1 VSDTDDAWAWRE
13 HQGAVWAA
21 GVAAVLLLGV
31 LVFAVVRTSTDAVR
45 PGGVTTPA
53 GSSSDTTA
61 TSPTTASPTTTSYTL
76 PNVQTSQADV
86 LPPAGVPPA
95 PSTGRESD
103 GELPPPTETTSV
115 DPYAPSTTSGSAGAV

>member
-1 VSDTDDAWAWRE
+1 MSDTDDAWAWRE

-21 GVAAVLLLGV
+21 GVAAVLLAV

-53 GSSSDTTA
+53 GSSSDRTA
-61 TSPTTASPTTTSYTL
+61 TSPTTASPTTSYTM

-86 LPPAGVPPA
+86 LPPAGVPAP
-95 PSTGRESD
+95 PSTDRAPD
-103 GELPPPTETTSV
+103 GEVSPPAETTSA

>member
-1 VSDTDDAWAWRE
+1 VSDEDDAWAWRE

-21 GVAAVLLLGV
+21 GVAAVLLLAV

-53 GSSSDTTA
+53 SSSSDQTA
-61 TSPTTASPTTTSYTL
+61 TSPTTASPTTSYTM
-76 PNVQTSQADV
+76 PNVQTSQAEV
-86 LPPAGVPPA
+86 LPPVGVPTA
-95 PSTGRESD
+95 PSTDRAPDREVS
-103 GELPPPTETTSV
+103 PPTETTSV

>member
-21 GVAAVLLLGV
+21 GVAAVLLLAV
-31 LVFAVVRTSTDAVR
+31 LVYAVVRTSSDAVR

-53 GSSSDTTA
+53 SSSSDQTA
-61 TSPTTASPTTTSYTL
+61 ASLTTASPTTSYTL
-76 PNVQTSQADV
+76 PNVQTSQVDV
-86 LPPAGVPPA
+86 LPPAGVPA
-95 PSTGRESD
+95 VPSTDRAPD
-103 GELPPPTETTSV
+103 GEVSPPTETTSV

>member
-1 VSDTDDAWAWRE
+1 VSDTDDDAWAWRE

-21 GVAAVLLLGV
+21 GVAAVLLLAV
-31 LVFAVVRTSTDAVR
+31 LVFAVIRTSTDAVR

-53 GSSSDTTA
+53 GSSSDSTA
-61 TSPTTASPTTTSYTL
+61 TSPTTAWPTTSYTL

-95 PSTGRESD
+95 PSDDREPD
-103 GELPPPTETTSV
+103 GELPPSSETTSV

>member
-1 VSDTDDAWAWRE
+1 MSDTDDAWAWRE

-21 GVAAVLLLGV
+21 GVAAVLLLAV

-53 GSSSDTTA
+53 GSSSDRTA
-61 TSPTTASPTTTSYTL
+61 TSPTTASPTTSYTM

-86 LPPAGVPPA
+86 LPPAGVPAP
-95 PSTGRESD
+95 PSTDRAPD
-103 GELPPPTETTSV
+103 GEVSPPAETTSA